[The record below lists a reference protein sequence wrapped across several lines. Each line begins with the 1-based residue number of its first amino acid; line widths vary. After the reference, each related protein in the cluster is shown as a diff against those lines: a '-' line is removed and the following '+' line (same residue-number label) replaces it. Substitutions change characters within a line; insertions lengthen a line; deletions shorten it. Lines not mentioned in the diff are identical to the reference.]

1 MGLEAKIAEITQTKT
16 FKKFMGKLYGLGAS
30 VVIIGALFKLQHW
43 PGAGPMLII
52 GLGTEAVIFF
62 FSAFEPVHELTDWSL
77 VYPELAHMDV
87 EDLDKNKNNSKGKIT
102 EQLDDMLEEAK
113 IGPELIESLGGG
125 LRSLSDSASQLTDLS
140 TAAIAT
146 NEYTE
151 NVKGASD
158 SLSSMK
164 EASDQGTEVM
174 RGLAGASSDVKN
186 NFNDI
191 ASASNQ
197 YSESMKGAVS
207 GLDEMNSSYGKA
219 VSALDEISASSTTT
233 RSYNEQIEQ
242 ITNNLA
248 SLNSMYE
255 LDLKDSNKKLMN
267 TINELAATSEATK
280 PFTEQM
286 QTLTQSL
293 GALNSSYTNEVEES
307 NQRISTV
314 REFYDGVSGLMENLR
329 DSAEGA
335 KRYKDEI
342 SQLGEKLAVL
352 NNIYGN
358 MLAVMNVNVEKPT
371 E

>member
-1 MGLEAKIAEITQTKT
+1 MGLEAKIQEITQTKT

-87 EDLDKNKNNSKGKIT
+87 EDLDKKDKPKGKIT

-146 NEYTE
+146 NEYTD
-151 NVKGASD
+151 NVKGAAE

-164 EASDQGTEVM
+164 EASDQGSEVM
-174 RGLAGASSDVKN
+174 RDLAGASSDVKN
-186 NFNDI
+186 NFSDI
-191 ASASNQ
+191 SSASNQ

-219 VSALDEISASSTTT
+219 VSALDEISASSNTT
-233 RSYNEQIEQ
+233 RAYNEQIEQ

-267 TINELAATSEATK
+267 TINELTATSEATQ

-286 QTLTQSL
+286 KTLTQSL
-293 GALNSSYTNEVEES
+293 SALNSSYTNEVEES
-307 NQRISTV
+307 NQRINTV
-314 REFYDGVSGLMENLR
+314 KEFYGGVAGLMENLR